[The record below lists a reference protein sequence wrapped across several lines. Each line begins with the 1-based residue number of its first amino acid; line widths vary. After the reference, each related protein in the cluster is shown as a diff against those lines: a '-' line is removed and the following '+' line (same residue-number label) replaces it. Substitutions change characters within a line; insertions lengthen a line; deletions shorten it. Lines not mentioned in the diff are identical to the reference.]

1 MALDPFEQRLY
12 FEIVPLLDLSKHIL
26 HNVSVLYGLPSRS
39 FPPIL
44 APIDI
49 PDGDTV
55 NSIST
60 VSDNRNIP
68 VPGYNI
74 QRT

>member
-12 FEIVPLLDLSKHIL
+12 SEIVPFLDLSKHIL
-26 HNVSVLYGLPSRS
+26 HNVFVLYRLPSRS
-39 FPPIL
+39 LPPIL
-44 APIDI
+44 APVGI

-60 VSDNRNIP
+60 VSDDRNIP